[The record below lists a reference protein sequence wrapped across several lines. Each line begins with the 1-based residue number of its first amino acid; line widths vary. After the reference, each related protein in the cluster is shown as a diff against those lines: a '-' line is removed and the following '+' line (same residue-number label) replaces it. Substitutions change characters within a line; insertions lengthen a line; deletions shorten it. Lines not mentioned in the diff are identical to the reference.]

1 MERADD
7 KRAFFVGESADRSI
21 PIATAMD
28 WVGYDEMKM
37 VMCYH
42 ILGDEA
48 APEAMRAFWAG
59 EALKRSWPT
68 PAAGCDGIEQ

>member
-1 MERADD
+1 VEWADD

-42 ILGDEA
+42 ILRDEA
-48 APEAMRAFWAG
+48 APEAMRGFRTG
-59 EALKRSWPT
+59 EASRRSWPA
-68 PAAGCDGIEQ
+68 PAAGCHVIEQ